1 MRVLSGAGLFTAPG
15 AGSGVHWV
23 EHLRVSDLS
32 GGTYPIAA
40 GADDGQEPHTEDE
53 IYVVIAGRATLEA
66 GGQAAAVGPGSVVYV
81 PAGEPQRFTGITS
94 DLAALVL
101 FAPAEY
107 SRAAGPGGG

>member
-1 MRVLSGAGLFTAPG
+1 MQVLGSAGLYTAPG

-32 GGTYPIAA
+32 VGTYSIPA

-53 IYVVIAGRATLEA
+53 IYVVTAGQATLEA
-66 GGQAAAVGPGSVVYV
+66 GGQAVPVGPGSVVYV
-81 PAGEPQRFTGITS
+81 PAGEVHRFTGVTS

-107 SRAAGPGGG
+107 SRSAGGG